1 MAKIIKK
8 SELTFVDGML
18 VKGDDVICIDPV
30 IIHQANR
37 LETLAQK
44 TAYLMAQPDYSPVP
58 SLDGFE
64 REYAADQRIGK
75 FVVET
80 PTLDAKAKEAMAI
93 MDELD
98 DATVAQ
104 QANSLLE
111 NYRELYEFASCDYV
125 IGSTDSVN
133 AIKFDLPTIGN
144 PLDITINDIELVI
157 AGACGMEVD

>member
-18 VKGDDVICIDPV
+18 VKDDNVLCIEPC
-30 IIHQANR
+30 IIHQANM

-64 REYAADQRIGK
+64 RK
-75 FVVET
+75 FASDKLCKFEVST
-80 PTLDAKAKEAMAI
+80 PTLDCKVQEAMDI

-98 DATVAQ
+98 DMTTAN
-104 QANSLLE
+104 QANSMLE
-111 NYRELYEFASCDYV
+111 LYRELYEFCSVDYV
-125 IGSTDSVN
+125 VGSFDDVNVIQFDMPTLGSPLELTTD
-133 AIKFDLPTIGN
+133 TIEN
-144 PLDITINDIELVI
+144 VI
-157 AGACGMEVD
+157 AAACGMEVD